1 MATIRQM
8 QQRFQTVINT
18 FDDIVFDAMQKNEE
32 SVTEYNRR
40 QLNEEGIDKF
50 GAAITPAY
58 SFATVAIKRQKGQE
72 ANHVTL
78 RDTGSLQRGL
88 FIKRNGDSFDI
99 ESRDSKFSDIV
110 KKYGDEVFGL
120 TSESKRQ
127 LWVGV
132 LKSDVVKAIARITKT
147 EYGT

>member
-1 MATIRQM
+1 M
-8 QQRFQTVINT
+8 QGLRETLNKWRRVETNLT
-18 FDDIVFDAMQKNEE
+18 DIVYASMEANED

-40 QLNEEGIDKF
+40 QLNEEGIDMF

-58 SFATVAIKRQKGQE
+58 TFATVAIKKQKGQE

-88 FIKRNGDSFDI
+88 FLKRNGDNFDI
-99 ESRDSKFSDIV
+99 ESRDSKFADIV

-132 LKSDVVKAIARITKT
+132 LKSDVVKTIAQMTGAK
-147 EYGT
+147 YGS

>member
-1 MATIRQM
+1 M
-8 QQRFQTVINT
+8 QGLRETLDKWRRVEQNFT
-18 FDDIVFDAMQKNEE
+18 DIVYASMERNEE

-50 GAAITPAY
+50 GQEITPAY

-72 ANHVTL
+72 ANFVTL

-88 FIKRNGDSFDI
+88 FLRRNGDSFDI
-99 ESRDSKFSDIV
+99 ESKDSKFSDIV

-127 LWVGV
+127 LWIGV
-132 LKSDVVKAIARITKT
+132 LKSDVVKVIAGLTGAK
-147 EYGT
+147 YGS